1 MSIYEQCPLEV
12 QAALRVEVSN
22 RAIKILQN
30 YDAEHFMLKI
40 RINPLMIRF
49 QHVLC

>member
-1 MSIYEQCPLEV
+1 MSIYEQYPLEV
-12 QAALRVEVSN
+12 QVSN

-40 RINPLMIRF
+40 RINPFNDTFSTCSL
-49 QHVLC
+49 LD